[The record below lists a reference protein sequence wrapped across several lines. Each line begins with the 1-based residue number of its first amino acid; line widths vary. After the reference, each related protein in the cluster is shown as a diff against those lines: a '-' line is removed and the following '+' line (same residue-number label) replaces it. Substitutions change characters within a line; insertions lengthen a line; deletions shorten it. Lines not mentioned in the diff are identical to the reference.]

1 MEPKVESIIH
11 AENLTAEERAKFNKP
26 VISIEQII
34 EILKNGT
41 NGKTVLLLKRDNP
54 DENVEIEYRKVVK

>member
-1 MEPKVESIIH
+1 MEPKVWSIVH
-11 AENLTAEERAKFNKP
+11 KENLTAEERSKFNKP
-26 VISIEQII
+26 ALTIEQII

-54 DENVEIEYRKVVK
+54 DENVEIEYRKIVK